1 MFKHIRW
8 FTIAPP
14 SVSEAIVA
22 YALTRDFY
30 REVEYR
36 TEFEDY
42 CDWYYRT
49 AAANQAELRK
59 MQSDFNFFGWF
70 NRRQR

>member
-22 YALTRDFY
+22 YALTREFY

-42 CDWYYRT
+42 
-49 AAANQAELRK
+49 
-59 MQSDFNFFGWF
+59 
-70 NRRQR
+70 